1 MEQDSAR
8 GASAVLL
15 MPLINVQRAMGPGTA
30 EWHVAIFLVLSSSC
44 VLKRYRYGT
53 LYRGTSVVGLD
64 LSHWPRPLVPGP
76 EKK

>member
-44 VLKRYRYGT
+44 VLVGSCN
-53 LYRGTSVVGLD
+53 GTSCSPLA
-64 LSHWPRPLVPGP
+64 LVPAAP
-76 EKK
+76 V